1 MCEQADNISM
11 GMRICDSCRKA
22 LAKTPACLLEVE
34 SRLSVLPELESSS
47 QSGSPRSQSPP
58 CSEELQFE
66 ASKSLKQINQCLEEV
81 GKTPVTRKKLRSK
94 KYLDK
99 KLDEVTE
106 MVKKVTIGD
115 TDTVRSTDESEML
128 EQLKEKFHATKE
140 SSMKIQILTVL
151 PKSWST
157 RRIER
162 EFGVSHHIS
171 RKVKSLVKEKGI
183 LSLPDPKPGH
193 SLPQETTDLV
203 VAFFKGMRPVG

>member
-1 MCEQADNISM
+1 MCEQADNISK

-47 QSGSPRSQSPP
+47 LSGSPRSQSPP

-128 EQLKEKFHATKE
+128 EQLKE
-140 SSMKIQILTVL
+140 
-151 PKSWST
+151 
-157 RRIER
+157 
-162 EFGVSHHIS
+162 
-171 RKVKSLVKEKGI
+171 
-183 LSLPDPKPGH
+183 
-193 SLPQETTDLV
+193 
-203 VAFFKGMRPVG
+203 